1 MITLIILFVLF
12 QPVVVFD
19 VFDVI
24 ICELLDYSI
33 FLFILRQLVNFL
45 IVLVFLSLNRS
56 CISIRL

>member
-12 QPVVVFD
+12 QPVV

-45 IVLVFLSLNRS
+45 IVLVFFSLN
-56 CISIRL
+56 